1 MSPSS
6 DAYEVLGVTSS
17 ATEDELRRAYR
28 RALRRTH
35 PDTGGVAVE
44 FHAVQAAWESVGT
57 PEDRARYD
65 RTAAAFPGSSTA
77 PGYAGSPWSTWSP
90 PNSSG
95 STRSSGTRGGRNPFR
110 GAASAGGTY
119 GHAGLWWR
127 KQYVAGVSEWAQRMG
142 LVTVDPYDPRLAPTL
157 PGNVRQCLVASLTEE
172 ATAQALTGIGSA
184 FTIWHDVSTEVAGG
198 NPEEKLDHIVL
209 GPTGL
214 FALLSEDRGGEVFV
228 RGGDVSG
235 DGFGWRER
243 PIRTLT
249 SRASFFSE
257 NMGVRFTAVVMVVP
271 DDAGIT
277 IPTEVSR
284 LRGLSAVLVRRS
296 DLAPFLRLGLP
307 GTLPVSP
314 ETVTAAREHLRRTIQ
329 FV

>member
-6 DAYEVLGVTSS
+6 DAYEVLGVAST

-35 PDTGGVAVE
+35 PDTGGEAVE
-44 FHAVQAAWESVGT
+44 FHAVQAAWEVLGT

-65 RTAAAFPGSSTA
+65 RTAAAFPTAGSA
-77 PGYAGSPWSTWSP
+77 AGSPHAPWATWSSP
-90 PNSSG
+90 TSG
-95 STRSSGTRGGRNPFR
+95 RASNGRSGRGPFR
-110 GAASAGGTY
+110 GSASAGATY

-127 KQYVAGVSEWAQRMG
+127 KQYVAGVSEWAKQMG

-157 PGNVRQCLVASLTEE
+157 PGNVRQCLIAATTEE
-172 ATAQALTGIGSA
+172 ATAKALADVGSA

-198 NPEEKLDHIVL
+198 NPDEKLDHVVL

-235 DGFGWRER
+235 DGFGRRER

-249 SRASFFSE
+249 SRANFFSE
-257 NMGVRFTAVVMVVP
+257 NMGVRFTAVIMVVP
-271 DDAGIT
+271 DNSGIT
-277 IPTEVSR
+277 GPTEVSR

-314 ETVTAAREHLRRTIQ
+314 ETVTAARDHLRRAIQ